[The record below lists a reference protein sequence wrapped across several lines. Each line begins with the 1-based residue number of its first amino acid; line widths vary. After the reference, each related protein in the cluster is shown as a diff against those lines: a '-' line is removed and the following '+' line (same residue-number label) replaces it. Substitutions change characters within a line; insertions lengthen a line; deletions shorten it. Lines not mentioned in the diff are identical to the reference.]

1 MKSLLRKDRSEDIER
16 ILPVGYSQYAKH
28 EGVRGDMLEFAR
40 TFTVGYR
47 EVNWRMISASWQAT
61 PVVCTTCLL
70 RVTRNNVVHGV
81 SDEVDR
87 SSGLFPEAKV
97 EHEMET
103 LWIPSAKVLTP
114 RSTAAMFRGNDNRSC
129 ISRLRKDKDALKV
142 LMAYVQNVE
151 MHMSEMIFVKVKSKE

>member
-1 MKSLLRKDRSEDIER
+1 
-16 ILPVGYSQYAKH
+16 
-28 EGVRGDMLEFAR
+28 MLEFAR

-114 RSTAAMFRGNDNRSC
+114 RSTAASG
-129 ISRLRKDKDALKV
+129 I
-142 LMAYVQNVE
+142 
-151 MHMSEMIFVKVKSKE
+151 